1 MLLFLLLLFFVF
13 VLLYGSDIMKDVYL
27 YKIHTVIDQE
37 LSKEQLASLKNM
49 WIFSFYTDIMKK
61 KDLIE
66 LKLDDFHKYAVDQ
79 KFPLVDK
86 YSDLRKKYT
95 IVQMVALVERFLIP
109 AHESN
114 CLKR

>member
-49 WIFSFYTDIMKK
+49 
-61 KDLIE
+61 
-66 LKLDDFHKYAVDQ
+66 
-79 KFPLVDK
+79 
-86 YSDLRKKYT
+86 
-95 IVQMVALVERFLIP
+95 
-109 AHESN
+109 
-114 CLKR
+114 